1 MTQRRETTPA
11 PGLLE
16 AFAQEFDSLFGRW
29 NQREGLRRYLEGL
42 LLPAERNKTVTGLAN
57 TAPGKGAQEA
67 RAQSL
72 QWFLSESNWDEAALN
87 ERRRALIRQTPALAP
102 NAEGVLI
109 LDETGDLK
117 DGTHTAHVGRQYLG
131 NVGKIGQGVV
141 SVSSLW
147 ADEQVYYPLEVI
159 PYTPSDWF
167 ARGKKDPAFRTKL
180 TIAIDLVKQ
189 AVAWQWPFKAVV
201 ADSFYG
207 EDATVREYLHERGIG
222 FVMALKPSH
231 SWWHFRGEL
240 GSLKEIAQLPNQA
253 WTAVER
259 TFRDG
264 HRERWWAL
272 EIQAG
277 PYGPRKLERAV
288 VVTTDPETLPELST
302 WYLVTNLPLT
312 NTRRGTRGPRTGA
325 SLEEVVRLYGL
336 RNWVEQ
342 SYKQVKSTLG
352 WAQYQVRKSRAI
364 RRHWILVYCAFTFCW
379 WQAAQPAGTVT
390 PIADPALQPKRDRT
404 TTPRPGEK
412 KPRRSQSVPRSHLAR
427 RAQASP
433 KLAGAGDHAQALL
446 VRLFAGAPS
455 LRNARTARVAATRER
470 HQRL

>member
-16 AFAQEFDSLFGRW
+16 AFAQDFDSLFQRW

-42 LLPAERNKTVTGLAN
+42 LLPAERNKTLTGLAN
-57 TAPGKGAQEA
+57 TMPVTGAQEA

-102 NAEGVLI
+102 HAEGVLI
-109 LDETGDLK
+109 IDETGDLK

-147 ADEQVYYPLEVI
+147 ADEQVYYPLEVM

-167 ARGKKDPAFRTKL
+167 PRGKKDPAFRTKL
-180 TIAIDLVKQ
+180 AIAIELVKQ
-189 AVAWQWPFKAVV
+189 AVAGQWLFKAVV

-207 EDATVREYLHERGIG
+207 EDAGVREYLHEAGLG
-222 FVMALKPSH
+222 FVMTLKPSH
-231 SWWHFRGEL
+231 NWWHFEGEP
-240 GSLKEIAQLPNQA
+240 GSLKEIAQMPNQA
-253 WTAVER
+253 WKEVDR

-272 EIQAG
+272 EIQVG
-277 PYGPRKLERAV
+277 PFGPRKPERAV
-288 VVTTDPETLPELST
+288 VVTTDPATLPELST

-312 NTRRGTRGPRTGA
+312 NKPRAKRGPRTGA

-352 WAQYQVRKSRAI
+352 WAEYQVRNSRAI
-364 RRHWILVYCAFTFCW
+364 LRHWILVYCAFTFCW
-379 WQAAQPAGTVT
+379 WQAAQPTGTA
-390 PIADPALQPKRDRT
+390 PAFGDLALQPRRDPT
-404 TTPRPGEK
+404 PTPRRGEK
-412 KPRRSQSVPRSHLAR
+412 KPRPSQAGARSHVAR
-427 RAQASP
+427 RAQASE
-433 KLAGAGDHAQALL
+433 KLAGASDHAQALL
-446 VRLFAGAPS
+446 VRLFVGAPAVRS
-455 LRNARTARVAATRER
+455 ARTARLAARGQR